1 MKIDGRDHA
10 EPART
15 TPAPGQ
21 FQQVLQRAAAPAS
34 SAFSS
39 ANPSPGK
46 ALPRLPSPPAGAKLP
61 PSQALRPPA
70 KPPASAA
77 PLPGSASRL
86 PSTALSSGP
95 VVATSRSALAS
106 PENLG
111 QTRQAMHGES
121 LRLRNART
129 EAQTVSQEKT
139 EHRLTELIS
148 RELAREFR
156 AEPSTPLPSA
166 RLVPPP
172 PESPQGPGPAEGFT
186 SAGETRLA
194 VSQPGL
200 SPADAPD
207 PQARVEATL
216 QLIEKI
222 EVFVQSQRP
231 ALRLSLGEPLSATV
245 QVERTGP
252 REVALRIQG
261 RQGPLAQEELMRIR
275 EGLEARGL
283 RLRSL
288 HVE

>member
-10 EPART
+10 EPAKS

-34 SAFSS
+34 SASSS

-46 ALPRLPSPPAGAKLP
+46 ALPRLPSPPTGAKLP

-70 KPPASAA
+70 KPPAGAV

-86 PSTALSSGP
+86 PSTALGSGP
-95 VVATSRSALAS
+95 VVATSRSALAN

-111 QTRQAMHGES
+111 QTRQAMHGEA
-121 LRLRNART
+121 LRLRNVRA

-156 AEPSTPLPSA
+156 AESSNQPPSA
-166 RLVPPP
+166 RPVPSP
-172 PESPQGPGPAEGFT
+172 PESPQGPVPAEGI
-186 SAGETRLA
+186 SPMGEARLA
-194 VSQPGL
+194 ASQAGL
-200 SPADAPD
+200 APADAPD

-231 ALRLSLGEPLSATV
+231 GLRLSLGEPLSATV

-261 RQGPLAQEELMRIR
+261 RQGPLAQEELTRIK

-288 HVE
+288 HAE